1 MERKY
6 LKLSGDYQGEGTHT
20 LLEIGNAKQSYPAG
34 DLPKW
39 KYLRSLGKSE
49 MEHPRLFGEA
59 KEKYPRLSGEIQE
72 SGEKHPSSDEEQEQS
87 TLC

>member
-20 LLEIGNAKQSYPAG
+20 LLEMVNVQQSHSVG
-34 DLPKW
+34 DWQKW

-49 MEHPRLFGEA
+49 LEHPRLFGEA
-59 KEKYPRLSGEIQE
+59 KEKYPRLSGETKEWGNIT
-72 SGEKHPSSDEEQEQS
+72 K
-87 TLC
+87 L